1 MFSPT
6 SASFRSEIE
15 GLRAIA
21 VLSVVLYHAKFQTA
35 EGYLFQGGFLG
46 VDVFFVISG
55 YLITRILLSDLDVPS
70 RTITLTLGDLP
81 FSWQD
86 RF

>member
-1 MFSPT
+1 MIKAT
-6 SASFRSEIE
+6 DLLVECLENE
-15 GLRAIA
+15 GIKRI
-21 VLSVVLYHAKFQTA
+21 F
-35 EGYLFQGGFLG
+35 G
-46 VDVFFVISG
+46 VPGEENAD
-55 YLITRILLSDLDVPS
+55 LLLSVPS